1 MLILYLCV
9 IASSFM
15 MGLSQLTTM
24 GNGIWSLVN
33 IAKCD
38 RQLDSEAIIVDIKRS
53 RINRTHDGISAKL
66 DVALIIDDS
75 YGILIDVCKFVDGG
89 CKQYQIISDDS
100 IINLIDKY
108 AKENVIRAFEL
119 AKIDPPEFPVYEG
132 NYVIEDFIMDYCEL
146 PTNCVFGKFEAEVYL
161 VNNEGEKVACLKV
174 VIVFDAPEDDEELC

>member
-1 MLILYLCV
+1 M
-9 IASSFM
+9 
-15 MGLSQLTTM
+15 
-24 GNGIWSLVN
+24 WSLIN

-38 RQLDSEAIIVDIKRS
+38 LDLETEAILVEISRN
-53 RINRTHDGISAKL
+53 RINRTHDGITAKL
-66 DVALIIDDS
+66 DVSLIIDDS

-132 NYVIEDFIMDYCEL
+132 NYAIEDFIMDYCEL
-146 PTNCVFGKFEAEVYL
+146 PTNCVFGKFEAQVFL
-161 VNNEGEKVACLKV
+161 VSSESVRVACLKV
-174 VIVFDAPEDDEELC
+174 VIEFNAPEDDENVCE